1 MKIFL
6 VFTAL
11 LVPFVLTA
19 QRHATAAET
28 AEDARV
34 LSILS
39 QSMPHEIDNWQDEG
53 ERSFGESSLTG
64 ITGFYNDKNFSTR
77 DIFDHQ
83 YSITY
88 RMVNAPEVLKQK
100 AASATTEK
108 DFAELES
115 ASRCEINILV
125 NSTDNK
131 AKALSAFKKLNLP
144 YCSNAY
150 RDAAK
155 QECTVL
161 YFGKNW
167 TLTPSVETV
176 DDGSGRIYKN
186 YFMKTKL
193 KNAIGTTVQSIQ
205 VVLLCNSEVADMIM
219 SKINWNKI
227 ISLLGT
233 GTITDNTDETDLK
246 KYFVEK
252 KVANVPGKNTL
263 SFTMIGEDG
272 VAKNFSVSSS
282 KIEFANSAI
291 LRNHNENPKVMQEA
305 HIDFH
310 IQDDKNTA
318 MSFMMSL
325 PIIRTTGQVTATYQS
340 DYDYQVMWRGN
351 TDDNHSFSPD
361 TIIINL
367 VKWAP
372 VGDFLEGNFSG
383 TATLSDHN
391 DFSSQVPK
399 YKIVNGKFSIRR
411 IPDQMK

>member
-1 MKIFL
+1 MKK
-6 VFTAL
+6 V
-11 LVPFVLTA
+11 FVLTA
-19 QRHATAAET
+19 LFAPFILTAQRPATAAET

-39 QSMPHEIDNWQDEG
+39 QSMPHEIDNWLDEG
-53 ERSFGESSLTG
+53 ERSFGVSSLTG
-64 ITGFYNDKNFSTR
+64 TTGFYNDMNFATR

-83 YSITY
+83 YTITY
-88 RMVNAPEVLKQK
+88 RLVNAPEALKQK
-100 AASATTEK
+100 AAIAKTEK
-108 DFAELES
+108 DFAELEG

-125 NSTDNK
+125 NSADDKIK
-131 AKALSAFKKLNLP
+131 ASSAFTKLNLP

-167 TLTPSVETV
+167 TLNPAAETV
-176 DDGSGRIYKN
+176 EDDRGKTYKN
-186 YFMKTKL
+186 YFINTKL
-193 KNAIGTTVQSIQ
+193 KKSIGTVVQSIQ
-205 VVLLCNSEVADMIM
+205 VIIKCNGDVADMMM
-219 SKINWNKI
+219 SKINWGKI
-227 ISLLGT
+227 NSLLGT
-233 GTITDNTDETDLK
+233 GAIADNTDETDLK
-246 KYFVEK
+246 KYFAEK
-252 KVANVPGKNTL
+252 TVANVPGKNTL

-272 VAKNFSVSSS
+272 VAKSFSVSSS

-291 LRNHNENPKVMQEA
+291 LRNHNENPKVLQEA

-310 IQDDKNTA
+310 IEDDKNRA

-372 VGDFLEGNFSG
+372 VGDFLEGTFSG
-383 TATLSDHN
+383 TATLRDHN
-391 DFSSQVPK
+391 DFSTQVPRYEIK
-399 YKIVNGKFSIRR
+399 NGKFRIRR
-411 IPDQMK
+411 IADQMK